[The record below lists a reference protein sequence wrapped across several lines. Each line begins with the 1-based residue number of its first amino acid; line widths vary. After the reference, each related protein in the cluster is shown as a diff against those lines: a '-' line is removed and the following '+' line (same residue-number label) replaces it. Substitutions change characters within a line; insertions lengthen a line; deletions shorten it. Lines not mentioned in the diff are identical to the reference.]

1 MEKYTYLLLLA
12 GSIAIPLFR
21 SFEPRIFFRRNWP
34 ALFAGILVMMA
45 VFIPWDIV
53 FTREG
58 IWSFNHDYV
67 TGIFLFG
74 LPVEEWL
81 FFVVI
86 SYCIVFTYEVLKY
99 FFPGF
104 VFPRTVMLLTL
115 LLGVLLISI
124 ALFNTDR
131 TYTFV
136 VMLLGGFLALLQPLI
151 RSHEKW
157 LSHFFLTYL
166 VILIPFPFF
175 IVNGV
180 LTAMPVVIYNNAENL
195 GIRLFTIPLEDT
207 VYLLGMMFLVQMVY
221 EKTATSR

>member
-166 VILIPFPFF
+166 VILIPFF

-207 VYLLGMMFLVQMVY
+207 VYLLGMMLLVQMVY

>member
-99 FFPGF
+99 FFPAF

-166 VILIPFPFF
+166 VILIPFF

>member
-166 VILIPFPFF
+166 VILIPFF

>member
-21 SFEPRIFFRRNWP
+21 SFEPRIYFMRRWP
-34 ALFAGILVMMA
+34 ALFTGILVMMA

-166 VILIPFPFF
+166 VILIPFF

>member
-1 MEKYTYLLLLA
+1 MEKLTYFLLLA
-12 GSIAIPLFR
+12 GSIAIPLMR
-21 SFEPRIFFRRNWP
+21 SFEPRIYFRRRWP

-58 IWSFNHDYV
+58 IWSFNHAYV
-67 TGIFLFG
+67 TGVYLFG

-86 SYCIVFTYEVLKY
+86 SYCIVFSYEVLKY

-104 VFPRTVMLLTL
+104 VFPRTVRWLTL
-115 LLGVLLISI
+115 VLGVLLIAI

-136 VMLLGGFLALLQPLI
+136 VMLLGGSLALLQPLI
-151 RSHEKW
+151 RSHHQW
-157 LSHFFLTYL
+157 LSHFYLTYL
-166 VILIPFPFF
+166 VILVPFF

-180 LTAMPVVIYNNAENL
+180 LTSMPVVIYNNAENL
-195 GIRLFTIPLEDT
+195 GIRLFTVPVEDT
-207 VYLLGMMFLVQMVY
+207 VYLLGMMFMVQMVY

>member
-1 MEKYTYLLLLA
+1 MEKLTYLLLLA
-12 GSIAIPLFR
+12 GSIAIPLIR
-21 SFEPRIFFRRNWP
+21 SFESRIYFRRKWP

-45 VFIPWDIV
+45 VFIPWDIL
-53 FTREG
+53 FTRAG

-67 TGIFLFG
+67 IGVYLFS
-74 LPVEEWL
+74 LPLEEWL

-86 SYCIVFTYEVLKY
+86 TYCIVFTYEVLKY

-104 VFPRTVMLLTL
+104 VFPRTVMWVSLLI
-115 LLGVLLISI
+115 GVLLIGT

-136 VMLLGGFLALLQPLI
+136 VMLLGGVLALIQPLI
-151 RSHEKW
+151 RSHATW

-166 VILIPFPFF
+166 VILIPFF

-180 LTAMPVVIYNNAENL
+180 LTGMPVVIYNDAENL

-207 VYLLGMMFLVQMVY
+207 VYLLGMMFMVQMVY
-221 EKTATSR
+221 EKTATGR